1 MNNLVNFSFES
12 SNVRAMM
19 DHTDVVWI
27 PLVDVMSVIKSS
39 TRPADAIASVT
50 EVFGDGVVN
59 DYPIVDKLGRT
70 QEATIVT
77 EYAATYLI
85 ARSNTETG
93 KRLNR
98 FIHQEVLPQIRR
110 TGKYAPTPKQLYL
123 EKLDETTSKINELAA
138 IDSKTLLKAARTA
151 KQAGVSVEFLAAE
164 IKDKIEPV
172 STWALSKLYGVT
184 ETRMNQ
190 LLSFAGLQNNIFE
203 LTDKGREFGRVLFD
217 GNTAAITL
225 WLPET
230 IDYVRSQA

>member
-1 MNNLVNFSFES
+1 MNSLVNFSFENS
-12 SNVRAMM
+12 SIRTITDDKKEVWFVAKDVAEALGYANGQQAVRAHCKRM
-19 DHTDVVWI
+19 
-27 PLVDVMSVIKSS
+27 VDTATLGVLSSS
-39 TRPADAIASVT
+39 TLQPHTQLIPESDLYRLIMRSTLDSAEAFADW
-50 EVFGDGVVN
+50 VV
-59 DYPIVDKLGRT
+59 
-70 QEATIVT
+70 E
-77 EYAATYLI
+77 
-85 ARSNTETG
+85 
-93 KRLNR
+93 
-98 FIHQEVLPQIRR
+98 EVLPQIRR